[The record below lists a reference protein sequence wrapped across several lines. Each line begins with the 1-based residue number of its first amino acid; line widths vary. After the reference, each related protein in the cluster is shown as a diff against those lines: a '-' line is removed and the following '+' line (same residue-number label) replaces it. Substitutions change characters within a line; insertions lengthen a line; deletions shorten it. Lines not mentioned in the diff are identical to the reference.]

1 MEFIYKD
8 RQVTQ
13 NNTLDKFDKTIPDKP
28 NNSNS
33 SSSTSNC
40 GRNKKLI
47 VIFIILGIVVVGTG
61 IFLIVHFTKKNSE
74 EVSSGQLDY
83 TENSGDGNEE
93 STPPSNPTQEVEEE
107 QKPIQLEEL
116 PLEKEFEIL
125 TKVGLRKFKV
135 VQNTIEDNKING
147 NLITTKIKRIT
158 NYDLYIL
165 KEEKAN
171 NITKKYFNSTFLG
184 AIAISSECFNSDGED
199 CTPIRLID
207 LFQEKNN
214 TNNDT
219 RILTN
224 VEDLKDI
231 PIALCLFNITDNNFI
246 LSMSCPESFPD
257 TKRNEIN
264 LDLYFFRPP
273 AIKRADKENDGIN
286 VTIKDDIENKK
297 RFIRETNDGTCN
309 VQNNIGTK
317 CITDMNTTTDLE
329 GTLLS
334 YDELAITNITIDT
347 NNFLVKVKTSNL
359 IDTTDNYENLDQN
372 KYKENLEKLIGMLE
386 PYMKN
391 EDLFTLENFED
402 LYSIVQ
408 AKKKSENVY
417 VKNER
422 KNFRNLM
429 AHAGEYIK
437 QENLFYY
444 NDTGDIEIFLNLK
457 IDSGI
462 NKFAFNCYSDLIFDE
477 KSYYLS
483 AFSNYTDLQATLDK
497 LAELS
502 KAGNHLA
509 TTLYEQIFEKLNN
522 ITNNIT
528 VKINSLKELI
538 QYHELSNI
546 FDATLSLDSINKLP
560 LHIIEDSKILENKL
574 NKVYDDIV
582 TGNTKYN
589 VDKLSNSIY
598 EYNKKLFNLVQAIFQ
613 NLRDLSNILKSDKNQ
628 LTEIATYYLNYS
640 TYSYENIIQ
649 EIDKILNNYYIDG
662 YNKINTKLEAM
673 FNEFEKDYID
683 TLNSSKKLINHLINK
698 LENKSYS
705 IEYASDED
713 FKNLITKLYQSYKYT
728 EDIFNKIKN
737 YINNEINIKDSG
749 YFISN
754 AEITNNN
761 ESFSPI
767 IKEAKEV
774 ANKLDNDEYID
785 KIFDNIM
792 INFEDNITNII
803 INMENQK
810 ESQFPLQE
818 NALKYGLFND
828 NSKEKII
835 KDIKG
840 IRTKINT
847 DINNENDFY
856 INGIRQAINNFKD
869 NEKILNDIISD
880 LQVIFSSQKLQELAD
895 MFDVAFNSILDK
907 THNDIIIN
915 ENLAKKY
922 FDEFEKIINDN
933 NYIKNLINTR
943 YAIDS
948 RIYSSGWRR
957 FIRID
962 YLNILAKRRT
972 SGYLLKYNTYKA
984 SLDYTKKY
992 LNDYFCSDI
1001 LNTYKTILSKIK
1013 EDLQSIRNLKITEKY
1028 PDFPEFDF
1036 YNENIRIIDKLI
1048 KQFDNFFEDN
1058 IFNSKYLEPMYKLKN
1073 EKLNY
1078 LTPIENYINNKHE
1091 KISKLSTFNDV
1102 LNDFCIE
1109 FNRKVCYGCTN
1120 CAWYTYIRD
1129 QFCLPLS
1136 TSKYYLQLI
1145 KVDINSN
1152 TNLKNFL
1159 LEFNKFYNELHNKIE
1174 NYNSIWNDLE
1184 NNFITKKIETIESKM
1199 TLNYLEPMNSWLNNI
1214 LEEKYEDNL
1223 IKASYDF
1230 YQNLIKERLK
1240 VIYDESIINY
1250 NTTFEHLLEKI
1261 EQNYDSFTNSIS
1273 EYRIMASI
1281 YNAIFQQNSTKDY
1294 FNIIISFQKTEFNYT
1309 ISYYYLYLKKIIDE
1323 SYQYIISKIPTNEK
1337 GFNEILN
1344 TRTNEIHDLFN
1355 KIYNN
1360 LTNSQNYALNLYN
1373 QKTLLNVPETN
1384 FFKVNNI
1391 MTDYLYNLKECIDE
1405 KIISLSQFKSL
1416 YRDETSLVSRFYLEI
1431 QQNWK
1436 RTEAFYEQVNHQLF
1450 VVLNLEQFNEIVFD
1464 NWIFEQDG
1472 FINKLNN
1479 TLIESIKEIRNDF
1492 LFEKENYIRV
1502 LENEIDKQLN
1512 ESIEIKIINFYSSG
1526 FNSLTSNQVTNI
1538 ENNFNAIINL
1548 IKEKIISQSNEL
1560 EKNASS
1566 YNSDYSK
1573 IKKTLDD
1580 YKTKLIN
1587 ELDSAII
1594 AVLYN
1599 VYENIENN
1607 FYKNCFSTSLEEYLK
1622 QSQKETSKTDFGEFE
1637 LYNTSYKIG
1646 EIIQN
1651 LLTDIINNYNKTTKD
1666 IIYQKY
1672 LGNLEKIKT
1681 SINYESLINS
1691 MNNEIDETFNSTL
1704 LKSLEKKATN
1714 DPNNTLYSQYDFNDN
1729 INNEINTL
1737 IEQNIKNIKLEIEQT
1752 KGTNYEIKTTCE
1764 LDFSLSGLG
1773 VVKDVCKEFK
1783 TFLGTE
1789 KDDQKNK
1796 INNVI
1801 KSNIYSNFD
1810 ELLKNVIPSFGTLF
1824 FDRIIKFNQNFKIN
1838 SLYNNLKFS
1847 LAQTLLYYN
1856 YLYKTTTD
1864 VLPKELKI
1872 RIYNL
1877 NNLDSTVEEKNKQ
1890 ILSLLEK
1897 KIGEFIRESRNKIL
1911 KKYKDYLSEDVSIN
1925 QAFDKTVLKKI
1936 EDNLIEIEPLL
1947 EKNYEN
1953 MVESFFKEKLLKAY
1967 SDFMNQKTNEMK
1979 RTVYEERELL
1989 KSQID
1994 DLFSLD
2000 SEKVLIEINQIINK
2014 TLNSI
2019 KEYNNFIDT
2028 YEISDDIKEYFNEF
2042 AISKVLPIFS
2052 DFQIELNKATKD
2064 KIVLNINKN
2073 SENIESL
2080 NPDQII
2086 LKSNEYKEYFNKN
2099 FFSSINSSIES
2110 YGINDFKKK
2119 LDLEREKE
2127 NETLRRR
2134 LSGTETEEDIEK
2146 NAKAKIND
2154 RGIEE
2159 SFNKIL
2165 NLSEDTKSFFN
2176 GLKAFNEF
2184 EKNITTS
2191 MKKINSS
2198 SKKSIE
2204 QITNNSYADD
2214 VEIFLKEKLEN
2225 LTIISQ
2231 EYYSSINES
2240 YFNLK
2245 NYLNK
2250 SLTDINTLL
2259 KQCASITYNTMN
2271 SEYENI
2277 SKYTTNVSQNYS
2289 LKNKNITDKQYD
2301 KKTEHYLKTVTA
2313 KIFDFNEYAEFK
2325 FDLSFEE
2332 GALKKPKVN
2341 ARIVDKS
2348 YTKKMKFIISNPFGN
2363 CGENIKELNVY
2374 FNEANYTMNLDY
2386 IYENNSIDISTFT
2399 NFEEYIYETEIY
2411 KIEEMN
2417 ETDCI
2422 SSSGINLC
2430 LIGECINRDKKIKQ
2444 NKNTTRIEAYINK
2457 SSTNIG
2463 C

>member
-1 MEFIYKD
+1 MNFIYN
-8 RQVTQ
+8 QETE
-13 NNTLDKFDKTIPDKP
+13 NNTLDKPEKP

-33 SSSTSNC
+33 LSSTSNS
-40 GRNKKLI
+40 GRKKKFI
-47 VIFIILGIVVVGTG
+47 AIFIILGIIVAGIV
-61 IFLIVHFTKKNSE
+61 IFLIVHFTKKKSE
-74 EVSSGQLDY
+74 EVSSGQIDN
-83 TENSGDGNEE
+83 TEIIGEGEGEGEGDGNEQP
-93 STPPSNPTQEVEEE
+93 TPPPSIIEENEEE
-107 QKPIQLEEL
+107 QKPKQLEEL

-372 KYKENLEKLIGMLE
+372 KYKENLEKLIGMLD

-391 EDLFTLENFED
+391 KDLFTLENFED

-429 AHAGEYIK
+429 AYAGEYIK

-598 EYNKKLFNLVQAIFQ
+598 EYNKKLFNLVQAIFH
-613 NLRDLSNILKSDKNQ
+613 NLRDLSNILLSDKNK
-628 LTEIATYYLNYS
+628 LTEITTYYLNHS

-649 EIDKILNNYYIDG
+649 EIEKILNNYYIDG
-662 YNKINTKLEAM
+662 YNKINSKLEAM
-673 FNEFEKDYID
+673 FTEFGKEYIE
-683 TLNSSKKLINHLINK
+683 TLNSSKKVINHLIYK

-705 IEYASDED
+705 IESASDED
-713 FKNLITKLYQSYKYT
+713 FKNMTTHLNQSYKYT

-737 YINNEINIKDSG
+737 YINKEINIKENG
-749 YFISN
+749 YFISDS
-754 AEITNNN
+754 EITKNS

-767 IKEAKEV
+767 INEAKEV
-774 ANKLDNDEYID
+774 AIKLDKDEYID
-785 KIFDNIM
+785 KLFDNLM
-792 INFEDNITNII
+792 INFEDNITDII
-803 INMENQK
+803 INMEEQK
-810 ESQFPLQE
+810 ENQFPLQE
-818 NALKYGLFND
+818 NALKYGLFDD
-828 NSKEKII
+828 NSKEKI
-835 KDIKG
+835 KNDI
-840 IRTKINT
+840 TKIKVKVNT
-847 DINNENDFY
+847 DINMENDFY
-856 INGIRQAINNFKD
+856 MNKIRQNLKNFEENNV
-869 NEKILNDIISD
+869 EQLNDIILESENIFLD
-880 LQVIFSSQKLQELAD
+880 ERLQNLKNLFEEAYKSIF
-895 MFDVAFNSILDK
+895 DK
-907 THNDIIIN
+907 INRNIIYI
-915 ENLAKKY
+915 EIPAKKY
-922 FDEFEKIINDN
+922 FDEYVKVIDDN
-933 NYIKNLINTR
+933 NYVVDLINK
-943 YAIDS
+943 
-948 RIYSSGWRR
+948 
-957 FIRID
+957 RID
-962 YLNILAKRRT
+962 YLSILEKRRT
-972 SGYLLKYNTYKA
+972 SAYLFKYNKYKEK
-984 SLDYTKKY
+984 LEKIKEY
-992 LNDYFCSDI
+992 LKGKCRSEIENI
-1001 LNTYKTILSKIK
+1001 YKEYISKIK
-1013 EDLQSIRNLKITEKY
+1013 EDLQTILNHKITEKY
-1028 PDFPEFDF
+1028 PDLSELEFYTGDVEIIEEISTKFKNYFPDDQFNKFENEINEFI
-1036 YNENIRIIDKLI
+1036 EDKLSYVTSI
-1048 KQFDNFFEDN
+1048 E
-1058 IFNSKYLEPMYKLKN
+1058 KYIDEKHKKIYTLK
-1073 EKLNY
+1073 
-1078 LTPIENYINNKHE
+1078 
-1091 KISKLSTFNDV
+1091 SFQDD

-1120 CAWYTYIRD
+1120 CAWHTYIRE
-1129 QFCLPLS
+1129 QFCKPLKN
-1136 TSKYYLQLI
+1136 TDQHLQLDEF
-1145 KVDINSN
+1145 DIH
-1152 TNLKNFL
+1152 TEK
-1159 LEFNKFYNELHNKIE
+1159 FNKFLMEFEIFYNEIHEKIDT
-1174 NYNSIWNDLE
+1174 YNSILNELE
-1184 NNFITKKIETIESKM
+1184 NNFIANKKETIESKM
-1199 TLNYLEPMNSWLNNI
+1199 TLNYLQPLKSWFNTI
-1214 LEEKYEDNL
+1214 LEEKFEDNL
-1223 IKASYDF
+1223 IKASYDY
-1230 YQNLIKERLK
+1230 YQNLIKERLN
-1240 VIYDESIINY
+1240 VIYNESLINY
-1250 NTTFEHLLEKI
+1250 NTTFDYLIGEI

-1281 YNAIFQQNSTKDY
+1281 YSSIFQQNSTKDF
-1294 FNIIISFQKTEFNYT
+1294 FNIIINFHKTEFNYT
-1309 ISYYYLYLKKIIDE
+1309 INYYYLYLKKIIDE
-1323 SYQYIISKIPTNEK
+1323 TYQYILSKIPTNEK

-1599 VYENIENN
+1599 VYKNIENN

-1691 MNNEIDETFNSTL
+1691 MNNEIDKTFNSTL

-1714 DPNNTLYSQYDFNDN
+1714 APNNTLYSQYDFNDN

-1737 IEQNIKNIKLEIEQT
+1737 IDQNIKNIKLEIEQT

-2000 SEKVLIEINQIINK
+2000 SEKVLIEINQIINN

-2146 NAKAKIND
+2146 NAREKIND

-2165 NLSEDTKSFFN
+2165 NLSDCTKSFFN
-2176 GLKAFNEF
+2176 GLDAFNYF
-2184 EKNITTS
+2184 EKNLTNY
-2191 MKKINSS
+2191 MKKINIS
-2198 SKKSIE
+2198 SKRSNE
-2204 QITNNSYADD
+2204 LITKNKYSDD
-2214 VEIFLKEKLEN
+2214 IEIFLKAKLEN
-2225 LTIISQ
+2225 LTNISQ
-2231 EYYSSINES
+2231 VYYSSINES

-2250 SLTDINTLL
+2250 SLTELNTLL
-2259 KQCASITYNTMN
+2259 NQCASITYKTMN
-2271 SEYENI
+2271 NEYENI
-2277 SKYTTNVSQNYS
+2277 SKHTTNISQKYS
-2289 LKNKNITDKQYD
+2289 TNNKKISDKIYN
-2301 KKTEHYLKTVTA
+2301 KKTEHYNRYATA
-2313 KIFDFNEYAEFK
+2313 KILDFNEYAEFR
-2325 FDLSFEE
+2325 FNLSFEE
-2332 GALKKPKVN
+2332 GSLKKPKVK

-2348 YTKKMKFIISNPFGN
+2348 YPKKAKFIVSSPFGN
-2363 CGENIKELNVY
+2363 CGETINELNVE
-2374 FNEANYTMNLDY
+2374 FNEANYTMDLDY
-2386 IYENNSIDISTFT
+2386 NHEKNNINVSTFT
-2399 NFEEYIYETEIY
+2399 NFEKYNYSIEVYQ
-2411 KIEEMN
+2411 IEENN
-2417 ETDCI
+2417 EPDCI
-2422 SSSGINLC
+2422 NAFGIDVC
-2430 LIGECINRDKKIKQ
+2430 SIGECVNKNKKILQ
-2444 NKNTTRIEAYINK
+2444 NTYSTIVDAKIHNNSHTIE
-2457 SSTNIG
+2457 